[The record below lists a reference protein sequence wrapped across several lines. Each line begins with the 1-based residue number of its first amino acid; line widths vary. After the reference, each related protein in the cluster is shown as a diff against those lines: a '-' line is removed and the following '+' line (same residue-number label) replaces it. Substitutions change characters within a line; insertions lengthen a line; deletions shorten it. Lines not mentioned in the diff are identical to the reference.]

1 MQAVTAAM
9 ASSRLAGSKSMVPV
23 TRMVMAGLP
32 SRISRARPTGACHH
46 DAMPDQLTPT
56 DRTKVRRLPD
66 RGTYE
71 RASIDAVI
79 DEAYIAHVGFVV
91 DGAPR
96 VLPMTY
102 GRDGDHLYLHG
113 AVGNAML
120 RALTSSEVCV
130 TITLLD
136 GLVLARSAFHHSM
149 NYRSVVLLG
158 QPTQGGG
165 RGGQA
170 ARLRHDRRARA
181 ARPQHGGP
189 PHQRLR
195 AAHDARAATCTITE
209 GSAKVRTGGP
219 IDDDEDMD
227 LPVWA
232 GVVPLRLIAGRARPG
247 PAADRQDLPV
257 PVVQGTGRTG

>member
-1 MQAVTAAM
+1 MTFM
-9 ASSRLAGSKSMVPV
+9 A
-23 TRMVMAGLP
+23 
-32 SRISRARPTGACHH
+32 
-46 DAMPDQLTPT
+46 DELTPT
-56 DRTKVRRLPD
+56 DRTKVRRLAD
-66 RGTYE
+66 RGTHD
-71 RASIDAVI
+71 RAVIDEVI

-120 RALTSSEVCV
+120 RALTNSEVCV

-158 QPTQGGG
+158 QPAKVEDDAAKKHAFDVIVEHVLKG
-165 RGGQA
+165 RSTV
-170 ARLRHDRRARA
+170 
-181 ARPQHGGP
+181 ARPTNASE
-189 PHQRLR
+189 LR
-195 AAHDARAATCTITE
+195 TTLVLQLAITE

-219 IDDDEDMD
+219 VDDDEDMD

-232 GVVPLRLIAGRARPG
+232 GVVPLRLVPG
-247 PAADRQDLPV
+247 APIQDPQQPQPLPA
-257 PVVQGTGRTG
+257 PVVSGPGRTPT